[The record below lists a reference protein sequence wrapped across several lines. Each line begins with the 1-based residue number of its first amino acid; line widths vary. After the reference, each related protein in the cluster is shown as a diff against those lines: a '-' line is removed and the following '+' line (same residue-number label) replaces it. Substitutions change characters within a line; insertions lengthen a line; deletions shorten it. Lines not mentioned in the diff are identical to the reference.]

1 MTVTYVATLRTKD
14 LIICPQNFY
23 RMPKALCYHCT
34 FSDLSVSM
42 YNSKYTVFSGETVT
56 LGCKID
62 GSPSAIVVYWTKT
75 RGNVNEKILTNNT
88 KYSGSAVN
96 TPSLTIYDVDQGDDG
111 IYICYAISTVGSFNS
126 SKMFLDV
133 IPCKFYIFY

>member
-1 MTVTYVATLRTKD
+1 MLMAS
-14 LIICPQNFY
+14 
-23 RMPKALCYHCT
+23 CYHCT
-34 FSDLSVSM
+34 FSDLSVST

-75 RGNVNEKILTNNT
+75 RGNVVDKILTNNT

-96 TPSLTIYDVDQGDDG
+96 TPSLTIYNVDQEDDG

-126 SKMFLDV
+126 SEMLLDV
-133 IPCKFYIFY
+133 IPCKFYNVFESYLYYT

>member
-1 MTVTYVATLRTKD
+1 MATVHTQV
-14 LIICPQNFY
+14 LIICPHDLY
-23 RMPKALCYHCT
+23 CMSKVSCYHCT
-34 FSDLSVSM
+34 FSDLSVSV

-75 RGNVNEKILTNNT
+75 HGNVVEKILTNNT

-96 TPSLTIYDVDQGDDG
+96 TPSLTINNVNQGDDG

-126 SKMFLDV
+126 SEMFLDV
-133 IPCKFYIFY
+133 IPCKFYNEIKSV